1 MQQTINPDKQ
11 TVESCL
17 KNKSYYIDFYQR
29 EYVWSK
35 ETVEILLRDIFYTFE
50 LSYDN
55 YKEAELTQE
64 LLEKFNWYYL
74 NIFITNNINGKVY
87 VVDGQQRLSTLTL
100 IATKLYHL
108 TENEFLKDTLK
119 ECIYGRDKWKGN
131 IFRLDHDK
139 RHQIMEKIL
148 NGDTIAPISFKNK
161 TEETLWWR
169 YVDISKYIDEK
180 QMSPKKLDTFISYFL
195 ERLVLVELTITK
207 DDTPMIFEVI
217 NDRGEAL
224 KPFEILKGKLIGA
237 LDKND
242 TDNYS
247 EIWDNSLSRLFNME
261 DNFFIDYIRS
271 RFIFKRNSKIES
283 AINNAYHRYIFEHND
298 IGESLGFRK
307 TDKRQIS
314 NIKDFVGESL
324 VYYSKLYAKIRN
336 NEIKDEYLSY
346 LSNIHNTSAHF
357 SILLSACNIDDVVEN
372 EKIHCVAREYDRMYM
387 LLRLNGVYDSNS
399 LQEISLN
406 LNQEIHGKEIDQYR
420 DIFDNKILETIRERK
435 NNRNITSVLEYTTFK
450 TMGYTNIEKRAL
462 RYFLARI
469 EKYICDKLEQNMQDS
484 VEYISTKTGYKTGYH
499 IEHILSHNKTNRDYF
514 DSDEEFESC
523 RNQLGGLL
531 LLKDADN
538 ISSGNEEYPD
548 KLKTYSA
555 GLVWG
560 HTLCSDF
567 HHINNKLDDFNFV
580 LNGKCG
586 ISIKPIDIFDKSA
599 LEQRNKLLFEIV
611 KQIWEINDEKHQR
624 LRD

>member
-29 EYVWSK
+29 EYVWTK
-35 ETVEILLRDIFYTFE
+35 ETVEILLRDIFYAFE
-50 LSYDN
+50 LSYEN

-87 VVDGQQRLSTLTL
+87 VVDGQQRLTTLTL
-100 IATKLYHL
+100 IATKLYHI
-108 TENEFLKDTLK
+108 TQNEYLKDTLK

-139 RHQIMEKIL
+139 RHEIMEKIL
-148 NGDTIAPISFKNK
+148 NGDTDTPDSFRNK

-169 YVDISKYIDEK
+169 YIDISKYIEGKEMDA
-180 QMSPKKLDTFISYFL
+180 KKLNAFISYFL

-224 KPFEILKGKLIGA
+224 KPFEILKGKLVGA

-242 TDNYS
+242 TEFYS
-247 EIWDNSLSRLFNME
+247 NSWDESLSRLFDME
-261 DNFFIDYIRS
+261 DDFFVDYIRS

-283 AINNAYHRYIFEHND
+283 AINNAYHRYIFENND
-298 IGESLGFRK
+298 IGNELAFRK
-307 TDKRQIS
+307 TDKNQIL
-314 NIKDFVGESL
+314 NIKEFISDSL
-324 VYYSKLYAKIRN
+324 KYYSKLYAKIRN
-336 NEIKDEYLSY
+336 NEIKDEYLNY

-357 SILLSACNIDDVVEN
+357 SIIMSACEIDDPVDN
-372 EKIHCVAREYDRMYM
+372 EKIRSIAREYDRMYM

-399 LQEISLN
+399 FQEISLN
-406 LNQEIHGKEIDQYR
+406 LNSEIRGKDIEQYR
-420 DIFDNKILETIRERK
+420 DVFDKKILETIRERK
-435 NNRNITSVLEYTTFK
+435 NNKNINSVLEYTTFK

-462 RYFLARI
+462 RYFLARV
-469 EKYICDKLEQNMQDS
+469 EKYICDKMDQNMQDS

-499 IEHILSHNKTNRDYF
+499 IEHILSHNQTNHDYF
-514 DSDEEFESC
+514 ASDEEFESS

-538 ISSGNEEYPD
+538 ISSGNEEYTD

-560 HTLCSDF
+560 HSLCKDF
-567 HHINNKLDDFNFV
+567 HHINNKLNNFNNFLERICDV
-580 LNGKCG
+580 RIEPVEK
-586 ISIKPIDIFDKSA
+586 FDKNA
-599 LEQRNKLLFEIV
+599 LEQRNKLLFELV
-611 KQIWEINDEKHQR
+611 KLIWEIN
-624 LRD
+624 